1 MAYNAAVPTYCLP
14 MPAMLVAPSRPVA
27 GNDAGQHI
35 MQVLN
40 EELAREASMC
50 EELLAVEPDRSLCK
64 WPLLT
69 LARLRAAQAML
80 HGSATGEVGNAATSN
95 AHGSAHIYRE
105 LLEVDPVRRGYY
117 LDELEGRAQVVTRP
131 LLVPVRQTSLA

>member
-1 MAYNAAVPTYCLP
+1 
-14 MPAMLVAPSRPVA
+14 
-27 GNDAGQHI
+27 
-35 MQVLN
+35 MQVLD
-40 EELAREASMC
+40 EELAREAAMC

-80 HGSATGEVGNAATSN
+80 QGSATGDMGSRAINHVNC
-95 AHGSAHIYRE
+95 SAHTYRD
-105 LLEVDPVRRGYY
+105 LLEVDPLRRGYY

-131 LLVPVRQTSLA
+131 LHVPVRQTSLA

>member
-1 MAYNAAVPTYCLP
+1 MAGSVMMGLP
-14 MPAMLVAPSRPVA
+14 SWPVTCD
-27 GNDAGQHI
+27 GVRQHG
-35 MQVLN
+35 MQVLD

-80 HGSATGEVGNAATSN
+80 QGSAPGDTGSCATSSEDF
-95 AHGSAHIYRE
+95 SAHIYRE
-105 LLEVDPVRRGYY
+105 LLEVDPLRRGYY
-117 LDELEGRAQVVTRP
+117 LDELEGRGQVVTRP
-131 LLVPVRQTSLA
+131 LHVPLRKTPLA